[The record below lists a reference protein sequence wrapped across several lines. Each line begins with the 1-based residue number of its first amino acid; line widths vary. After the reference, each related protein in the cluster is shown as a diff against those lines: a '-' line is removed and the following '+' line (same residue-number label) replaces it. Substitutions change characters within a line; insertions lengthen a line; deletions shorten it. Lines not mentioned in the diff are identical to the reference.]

1 MVPASDC
8 PFCALDEAGAT
19 VYADDVLRA
28 VVSRAP
34 INRFQVLIVPRLHAE
49 RLPDLPRDIA
59 AAAIQAAQRIGRAIA
74 AAGAPD
80 GIVYMTEDDLTG
92 QGYNLV
98 AHWKLHVIARY
109 RDDAVRLQWNRT
121 EDPGAAERA
130 EIASTIRSRLDD

>member
-34 INRFQVLIVPRLHAE
+34 INRFHVLIVPRLHAE